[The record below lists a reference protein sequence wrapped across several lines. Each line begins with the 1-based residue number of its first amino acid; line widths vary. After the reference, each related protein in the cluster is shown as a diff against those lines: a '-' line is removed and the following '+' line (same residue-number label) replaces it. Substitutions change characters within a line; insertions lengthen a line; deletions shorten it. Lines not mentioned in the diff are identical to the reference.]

1 MSNYYNPNRIKN
13 RFDANSQE
21 LFRLSRSR
29 IDQFIN
35 CPRCFYLDRK
45 LGVAQPPGY
54 PFSLNS
60 AVDKL
65 LKKEFDI
72 HRAAKTKHPLMEAY
86 GIDAVPLD
94 HKKIDEWR
102 DSLRAG
108 IIFRIKG
115 TNVVVTGGV
124 DDVWV
129 KPNGEFIIV
138 DYKATSKEDEVTLDA
153 EWQIGYK
160 RQMEIYQWLFRKNG
174 FKVSKTGYFVYCNGI
189 TDKEAFDGKLEF
201 DIKVIPY
208 VGDDSWV
215 EQTIREAI
223 TCLSSDTL
231 PKPGEECDYCA
242 YRHAARKYE
251 DQRK

>member
-1 MSNYYNPNRIKN
+1 MSQYYNPNRLKN
-13 RFDANSQE
+13 KYEEGAQD
-21 LFRLSRSR
+21 LFRLSRSK
-29 IDQFIN
+29 IDLFIN

-72 HRAAKTKHPLMEAY
+72 HRAKGLRHPLMEHY
-86 GIDAVPLD
+86 GIDAIPLA
-94 HKKIDEWR
+94 HSKMDEWR

-108 IIFRIKG
+108 ITFEIAG
-115 TNVVVTGGV
+115 ENVVITGGV

-129 KPNGEFIIV
+129 APGGQFIIV

-160 RQMEIYQWLFRKNG
+160 RQMEIYQWLFRQNG
-174 FKVSKTGYFVYCNGI
+174 FDVSKTGYFVYCNGK
-189 TDKEAFDGKLEF
+189 TDREAFDGKLEF
-201 DIKVIPY
+201 DIKIIPY
-208 VGDDSWV
+208 EGDDSWV
-215 EQTIREAI
+215 EATVKNAI
-223 TCLSSDTL
+223 ECLKSDKL
-231 PKPGEECDYCA
+231 PDSGGDCDFCK
-242 YRHAARKYE
+242 YRQAVKQFE
-251 DQRK
+251 S

>member
-1 MSNYYNPNRIKN
+1 M
-13 RFDANSQE
+13 
-21 LFRLSRSR
+21 SRSK
-29 IDQFIN
+29 IDLFIN

-72 HRAAKTKHPLMEAY
+72 HRAKSTIHPLMKAY
-86 GIDAVPLD
+86 GIEAVPLA
-94 HKKIDEWR
+94 HEKINEWR

-108 IIFRIKG
+108 ITFKIDG
-115 TNVVVTGGV
+115 ENVVITGGV

-129 KPNGEFIIV
+129 KPDGEFIIV
-138 DYKATSKEDEVTLDA
+138 DYKATSKEAEVTIDA
-153 EWQIGYK
+153 DWQIGYK

-174 FKVSKTGYFVYCNGI
+174 FNVSPTGYFVYCNGN
-189 TDKEAFDGKLEF
+189 TDKEALDGKLEF

-208 VGDDSWV
+208 TGDDSWV
-215 EQTIREAI
+215 EKTILDVI
-223 TCLSSDTL
+223 GCLKSTEL
-231 PKPGEECDYCA
+231 PAQGVDCDYCK
-242 YRHAARKYE
+242 YRNAVKRYE
-251 DQRK
+251 N